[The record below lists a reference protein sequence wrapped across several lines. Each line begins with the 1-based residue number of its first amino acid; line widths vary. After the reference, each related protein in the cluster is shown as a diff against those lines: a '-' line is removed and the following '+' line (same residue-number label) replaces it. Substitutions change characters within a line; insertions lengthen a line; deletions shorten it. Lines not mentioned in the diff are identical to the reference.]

1 MIEKHTMIYYCL
13 NCSITIEGQKRKY
26 CSNECSNE
34 YSLKKKKHK
43 RQSIRPKK
51 SYTKKEVGK
60 LLKCRRET
68 ITKVIN
74 FYNIKLEK
82 TITGKREYITE
93 ENFLLIKQIIEEKSS
108 LSKKGFS
115 TTQLAKEVG
124 TSFHLVKKILKK
136 YNIKETDS
144 DEKSFYYD
152 ESTIKLVKQ
161 LIEEDYNEK
170 ENYLDKMQIA
180 FLFGYNPKD
189 IMAANP
195 CFARIK
201 EKYGKPPC
209 EPKWIK
215 SGIDKFASRICYP
228 KDSILKW
235 IEQIKS
241 TNAWSCPRRQCKLT
255 EEEKLKKQQE
265 KLKKERELLEQTKD
279 LIISK
284 EAVSLLEY
292 KRATPFLLNKLYK
305 LPSTKKVKGKFYFKP
320 SEVLELKEYLEKEKL
335 EQQEKSKKRLERER
349 PRLAKDWT
357 TDEAYEHRLWKK
369 IQSLGMPK
377 NLNEKQQQRWLNNKR
392 LMKNGQLGIIKT
404 FKCNICDKELPY
416 TSFYCEFNRG
426 NKDGR
431 EYRCKNCQNSNKK
444 RINAKKP
451 KTATTFATQFTTS
464 IKQELSRQN
473 GYYIEI
479 SVKEIWENMPYTK
492 EEFIANIE
500 SKFAPWMTWELNGRP
515 SKSQKKAWQ
524 LDHVKPRAS
533 FLYKN
538 MQDPQFIECWSLDNL
553 QPLEARMNIL
563 KSNKDLMQKCCWQFR
578 KGLIDINYNKGIWQ
592 HLPYT
597 PVQAREELEKK
608 HGQEIDWNKFKGSK
622 LHVDHVIPQA
632 KLGFNSF
639 QDKNFCECWKLDN
652 LQILLHNN
660 NSSKGSRYKGK
671 IWFHNKT

>member
-1 MIEKHTMIYYCL
+1 MIYYCL
-13 NCSITIEGQKRKY
+13 NCSITIEGQRRKY
-26 CSNECSNE
+26 CSKKCKKRYGCS
-34 YSLKKKKHK
+34 
-43 RQSIRPKK
+43 K
-51 SYTKKEVGK
+51 SATDLSKKEVGN
-60 LLKCRRET
+60 LLGISRQFFNEIIKT
-68 ITKVIN
+68 
-74 FYNIKLEK
+74 YNIKLEK
-82 TITGKREYITE
+82 TVTGKSTYLTQETFQYIKNNLEKFKQELRPTSIPDGWDGYEDIANKLGKEYAHNTSAGGSIHSLFKRHGE
-93 ENFLLIKQIIEEKSS
+93 PGKSRNIILCKPGAESNPPTKIWRSTDVDAWVIYYKN
-108 LSKKGFS
+108 KK
-115 TTQLAKEVG
+115 
-124 TSFHLVKKILKK
+124 
-136 YNIKETDS
+136 
-144 DEKSFYYD
+144 
-152 ESTIKLVKQ
+152 
-161 LIEEDYNEK
+161 
-170 ENYLDKMQIA
+170 
-180 FLFGYNPKD
+180 
-189 IMAANP
+189 
-195 CFARIK
+195 
-201 EKYGKPPC
+201 
-209 EPKWIK
+209 
-215 SGIDKFASRICYP
+215 
-228 KDSILKW
+228 
-235 IEQIKS
+235 
-241 TNAWSCPRRQCKLT
+241 
-255 EEEKLKKQQE
+255 EEEKKQLEIEKEQAIAKRQEFLENRKLAFKEMQELKKRQKLE
-265 KLKKERELLEQTKD
+265 KIAEEEKQFLEQTKD

-284 EAVSLLEY
+284 EAASLLEY
-292 KRATPFLLNKLYK
+292 KCATPFLLNKLYK

-335 EQQEKSKKRLERER
+335 EQQEKSKKRLERKR

-357 TDEAYEHRLWKK
+357 TDEAYERRLWKK

-492 EEFIANIE
+492 EEFITNIE
-500 SKFAPWMTWELNGRP
+500 SKFAPWMTWDLNGRP

-538 MQDPQFIECWSLDNL
+538 MQDPQFIECWSLNNL

-608 HGQEIDWNKFKGSK
+608 HGQEIDWNRFKGSK
-622 LHVDHVIPQA
+622 LHIDHVIPQA

-639 QDKNFCECWKLDN
+639 EDKNFCECWKLDN